1 MSISWS
7 FAMSHSDVFE
17 PGSMAP
23 ARPASQA
30 VLINAAISKMIGVQV
45 VSNKDILLKAQEKGV
60 KPEMV
65 SAFVSEHGISLASL
79 EWVITPKTLGRRI
92 KNNER
97 LNPGETD
104 RFIRMARLTALAETV
119 FADPEKAKTFLAK
132 PRTRWGGKSGT
143 ELMQTDN
150 GGRMVEEL
158 LQQLNHGFFA

>member
-1 MSISWS
+1 MSQ
-7 FAMSHSDVFE
+7 SDVFE
-17 PGSMAP
+17 PSSNLSAKPIGQ
-23 ARPASQA
+23 AS
-30 VLINAAISKMIGVQV
+30 LINAAISKIIGVQV
-45 VSNKDILLKAQEKGV
+45 LSNKDILLKAQEAGV

-65 SAFVSEHGISLASL
+65 PEFVVQHGLSMSSLD
-79 EWVITPKTLGRRI
+79 WVITPKTLSRRI

-104 RFIRMARLTALAETV
+104 RFIRVARLTALAETV
-119 FADPEKAKTFLAK
+119 FANPEKAKTFLAK
-132 PRTRWGGKSGT
+132 ARDRWGGKTGS